1 MSDDNRDTGSGRQA
15 DGAGAPE
22 ARETASSQDSASGPG
37 AHEALMLSLQN
48 AQAKADE
55 YWNELLRARAEL
67 SNLQRR
73 AERDVS
79 NAHKYG
85 LERFA
90 GELLPVLDSLEMGLT
105 AAGEGGADPGKL
117 REGMALTLKLLVS
130 ATEKYGITPIDPR
143 GERFNPELHQAMATQ
158 AAPGVEPNTIVAVY
172 QKGWLLNDRLL
183 RPAMVV
189 VAAAAPLAGQATEG
203 AFSGTGTNGGQFDE
217 KA

>member
-1 MSDDNRDTGSGRQA
+1 MNDDISGARPGTQA
-15 DGAGAPE
+15 DGNGTPDAGDSQASQREASAPQ
-22 ARETASSQDSASGPG
+22 S
-37 AHEALMLSLQN
+37 HEALQLSLQD

-73 AERDVS
+73 ADREVS

-90 GELLPVLDSLEMGLT
+90 GELLPVLDSLELGLN
-105 AAGEGGADPGKL
+105 AASEGGNPDPEKL

-130 ATEKYGITPIDPR
+130 AAEKFGIRPVDPR
-143 GERFNPELHQAMATQ
+143 GEKFNPEQHQAMATQ
-158 AAPGVEPNTIVAVY
+158 PTPAVEPNTVVTVY
-172 QKGWLLNDRLL
+172 QKGWMLNDRLL

-189 VAAAAPLAGQATEG
+189 VAAAPGAEPADAPSGAGQ
-203 AFSGTGTNGGQFDE
+203 GGGKLDE
-217 KA
+217 MA